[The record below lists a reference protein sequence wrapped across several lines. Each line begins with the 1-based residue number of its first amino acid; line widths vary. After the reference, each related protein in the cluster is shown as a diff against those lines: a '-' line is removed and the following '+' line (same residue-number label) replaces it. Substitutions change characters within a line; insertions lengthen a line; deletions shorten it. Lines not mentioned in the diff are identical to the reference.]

1 MPFEIASENAII
13 YYLDEPISERS
24 IHRLKQ
30 IGETVANELG
40 TQLISCIPSYRSLLI
55 TFNALTVNHQQAIQR
70 LNTVI
75 NELTQTRA
83 PTANHSQLVRLPVFY
98 DPETGPDL
106 PRIAKHHDIDIE
118 DVITRHCMTIYHVYA
133 IGFAPGFAY
142 LGHVDEKIAMP
153 RLTTPR
159 QKVAQGSVGI
169 ADRQT
174 AIYPAASPGGWNII
188 GRCPSLLFNP
198 DAEPAMP
205 FKVGDR
211 VQFMPIT
218 EQEYR
223 YLGGEL

>member
-1 MPFEIASENAII
+1 MTFKIASENSVIF
-13 YYLDEPISERS
+13 YLEEPISERS

-30 IGETVANELG
+30 ITEVVSAALG
-40 TQLISCIPSYRSLLI
+40 DQLLDCIPSYRSLLI
-55 TFNALTVNHQQAIQR
+55 TFNAFHLSHQQ
-70 LNTVI
+70 VI
-75 NELTQTRA
+75 SLLETTIKKLTESHA
-83 PTANHSQLVRLPVFY
+83 PTSNHSQLVRLPVFY
-98 DPETGPDL
+98 DESTGPDL
-106 PRIAKHHDIDIE
+106 PRIAKHHQIEIE

-153 RLTTPR
+153 RLSSPR
-159 QKVAQGSVGI
+159 PTVAQGSVGI

-174 AIYPAASPGGWNII
+174 AIYPASSPGGWNII

-198 DAEPAMP
+198 DTEPAMP

-211 VQFMPIT
+211 VQFMPVN